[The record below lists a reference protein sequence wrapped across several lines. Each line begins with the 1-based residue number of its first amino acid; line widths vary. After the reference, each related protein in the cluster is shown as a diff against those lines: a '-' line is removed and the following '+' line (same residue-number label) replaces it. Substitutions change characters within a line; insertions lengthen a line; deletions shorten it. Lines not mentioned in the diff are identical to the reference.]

1 MKDTLDVMKVRRDFP
16 VLAKAEGKRFAYLD
30 TAASSQ
36 TPVQVLE
43 AQDAYYFNFRANIH
57 RGMYALSEKATEQYE
72 GVRRKV
78 ADLIRANEDEIVFT
92 RGATES
98 LNLVARGLAKSL
110 GKGDEVVMTIMEHH
124 ANLLP
129 WQQLAIERGFAVKAI
144 PVTADRLLDMDAAKA
159 LIGPKTKVVAVTAA
173 SNVLG
178 TVTPVAELAA
188 LARKVGAAVVVDA
201 AQLAGHQPIDVKKMD
216 CDFLAFS
223 GHKMLGPTGTGVLY
237 GKKAM
242 LEALDPMLFG
252 GDMIR
257 EVFWDR
263 STWNEVP
270 WKFEAGTPNIGG
282 VIGHGAAVDYVRL
295 TGIDRIAAHEHVM
308 TAYLIDSLSSTPGV
322 KVVGPSADAPRTGAV
337 SFIVDGIHP
346 HDVATILDAEG
357 VCVRGG
363 HHCAMP
369 LLREL
374 GIMDGVTRASVGLY
388 TTKDEI
394 DLLVAGLAKA
404 RRIFRLA

>member
-1 MKDTLDVMKVRRDFP
+1 MKDALDVAKVRRDFP

-43 AQDAYYFNFRANIH
+43 AQDAFYFNFRANIH

-72 GVRRKV
+72 AVRRKV

-129 WQQLAIERGFAVKAI
+129 WQQLALERGFAVKPI

-159 LIGPKTKVVAVTAA
+159 LIGPKTKIVAVTAA

-188 LARKVGAAVVVDA
+188 LARKAGATVVVDA

-270 WKFEAGTPNIGG
+270 WKFEAGTPNIAG
-282 VIGHGAAVDYVRL
+282 VIGLGAAVDYVRL
-295 TGIDRIAAHEHVM
+295 TGIERIAAHEHAM
-308 TAYLIDSLSSTPGV
+308 TAYLIDSLSAAPGV
-322 KVVGPSADAPRTGAV
+322 QVVGPSADAPRTGAV

-394 DLLVAGLAKA
+394 DLLIAGLGKA
-404 RRIFRLA
+404 RRIFRL